1 MSGFERLTAVKAL
14 TAIVLQMSDELG
26 TSGGPSDGR
35 SGGSSAGTS
44 DGPSGGPRRCRG
56 SSTPGGDH
64 RCEQPAA
71 ALGGSVFQGQAEKV
85 DTLASYATTFLAGGS
100 RLEVKNIPAAEL

>member
-1 MSGFERLTAVKAL
+1 MSGLERLTAVKAL

-26 TSGGPSDGR
+26 TSGGSSD
-35 SGGSSAGTS
+35 GSSAGAS
-44 DGPSGGPRRCRG
+44 SGPSGGPRRCRG

-71 ALGGSVFQGQAEKV
+71 ALGGSVFQGQAENV
-85 DTLASYATTFLAGGS
+85 NTLASYATTFLAGGS
-100 RLEVKNIPAAEL
+100 RPQVGGKEHSSS